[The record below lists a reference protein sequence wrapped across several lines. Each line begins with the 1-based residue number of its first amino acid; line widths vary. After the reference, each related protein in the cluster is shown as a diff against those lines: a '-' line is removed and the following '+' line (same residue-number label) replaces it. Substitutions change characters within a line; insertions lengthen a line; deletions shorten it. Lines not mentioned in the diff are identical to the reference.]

1 MDILAEPFHLTDEQW
16 QVIAPL
22 IPPPSSAATRGR
34 PPIDDR
40 TVLEGILWKIIT
52 GSAWYHLLPV
62 YPSWQTCYR
71 RYNQWRH
78 NGLFTEILNELYVD
92 LHEAGGLDFE
102 AAVKAGILGLDY
114 ANGELQFKYP
124 PILQDTW
131 QLKTALIFM
140 ALWRERA
147 QIRLKP
153 QRANSGPVPSRL

>member
-1 MDILAEPFHLTDEQW
+1 MNILAEPYRLTDKQW

-40 TVLEGILWKIIT
+40 AVLEGIFWKIIT
-52 GSAWYHLLPV
+52 GSAWYHLPPV

-78 NGLFTEILNELYVD
+78 NGLFTEILSELYSD
-92 LHEAGGLDFE
+92 LQDGGGLDIE
-102 AAVKAGILGLDY
+102 AAVRAGILGLGY
-114 ANGELQFKYP
+114 VNGELQFKYP
-124 PILQDTW
+124 PVLQDTW

-140 ALWRERA
+140 ALWKDRTEM
-147 QIRLKP
+147 ILKDKYT
-153 QRANSGPVPSRL
+153 NSGASRL

>member
-1 MDILAEPFHLTDEQW
+1 MNILAEPYRLTDEQW

-22 IPPPSSAATRGR
+22 IPPPPSAAMRGR

-40 TVLEGILWKIIT
+40 AVLEGILWKIIT

-78 NGLFTEILNELYVD
+78 NGLFTEILSELYSD
-92 LHEAGGLDFE
+92 LQDGGGLDIE
-102 AAVKAGILGLDY
+102 AAVRAGILGLGY
-114 ANGELQFKYP
+114 VNGELQFKYP
-124 PILQDTW
+124 PVLQDTW

-140 ALWRERA
+140 ALWKDRA
-147 QIRLKP
+147 GMILKDKY
-153 QRANSGPVPSRL
+153 ANSGASRL